1 MRDHIPARRA
11 VRGPVVIRT
20 EDEVAG
26 KAEEQEGDE
35 PAKEAEAFAV
45 PDGVASAL
53 AVVVF
58 GRVVVLVVPFVLIG
72 WRGVVRGGRASG
84 RGGPREVEDA
94 GFRIVVID
102 RGLSLRAGGQGDL
115 SA

>member
-1 MRDHIPARRA
+1 MRDHVPSRGA
-11 VRGPVVIRT
+11 VRGPVMIRA
-20 EDEVAG
+20 EDKVAS
-26 KAEEQEGDE
+26 KPEEQEGNE

-53 AVVVF
+53 AVVVAIL
-58 GRVVVLVVPFVLIG
+58 GWVVVLVVTFVLIG
-72 WRGVVRGGRASG
+72 WRSVVRGRASG
-84 RGGPREVEDA
+84 RGGPRKVEDA

-102 RGLSLRAGGQGDL
+102 RGLSLPGERDP